1 VTRIP
6 SSWGDTLTF
15 VAIVLTY
22 LAGLAVFVLTMDWL
36 LTAIE
41 KINRLP

>member
-1 VTRIP
+1 MTRIP

-22 LAGLAVFVLTMDWL
+22 LAGLAVFVLVMDWL
-36 LTAIE
+36 MTAME
-41 KINRLP
+41 KINSLP